1 MRVAVIDLGTNTFN
15 LLICD
20 ISHSSYDIIHQSKVA
35 PRIGKEG
42 IQNGIIAPQAIK
54 RGIEGLTELYT
65 IIREH
70 ECEQIIAI
78 GTSALRNASNA
89 YEFTSVVKN
98 KLHFDITI
106 IQGDL
111 EAEYVFQGNRLA
123 YNWGGETA
131 MILDIGG
138 GSNEIIICDSQ
149 EIFWK
154 HSFEN
159 GMQRIWNT
167 ITPNYPFLK
176 ENIEMISDFLHESFA
191 LLKEQAAKFNIDLL
205 VGSSG
210 PYDTFKDIV
219 LIENRITEYTKPYFE
234 LSVKDLENIHNTL
247 LSSTKEQIHNI
258 PGMDPARVELIP
270 IASIV
275 TQFLITE
282 FKIPRVIQSEYSL
295 KEGVISTLM
304 F

>member
-1 MRVAVIDLGTNTFN
+1 MRIAVIDLGTNTFN

-20 ISHSSYDIIHQSKVA
+20 IAHSSYNILHESKVA
-35 PRIGKEG
+35 PRLGKEG
-42 IQNGIIAPQAIK
+42 IQNGILAKQAIT
-54 RGIEGLTELYT
+54 RGITGLTELNR
-65 IIREH
+65 IIREYG
-70 ECEQIIAI
+70 CEQIIAI
-78 GTSALRNASNA
+78 GTSALRNATNA
-89 YEFTSVVKN
+89 QDFVTEAKD
-98 KLHFDITI
+98 KLGINITI
-106 IQGDL
+106 IQGEQ

-149 EIFWK
+149 EIYWK

-159 GMQRIWNT
+159 GMQRIYNSIDPT
-167 ITPNYPFLK
+167 FPLSE
-176 ENIEMISDFLHESFA
+176 ENIDSINAFLHSSFA
-191 LLKEQAAKFNIDLL
+191 LLKEQAQKYKIDLL

-219 LIENRITEYTKPYFE
+219 HIQNKIQNHTEAYYE
-234 LSVKDLENIHNTL
+234 LKIADLN
-247 LSSTKEQIHNI
+247 QIHSKLTSCSKQEIHDI

-270 IASIV
+270 IASCV
-275 TQFLITE
+275 TQFLIEE
-282 FKIPRVIQSEYSL
+282 FNIPRVIQSEYSL